1 MRLLAVLR
9 RLEHDNADKGGPLV
23 LRPRT
28 EPTAAGELVCERM
41 NREFGLPW
49 IPQPF
54 AQCSG

>member
-54 AQCSG
+54 A